1 LEIDATCY
9 LGQDREVFKPYV
21 SQTGKEI
28 TSAVRCGKVLFC
40 SIVGPQNPVTG
51 QMPKKISLEGQLDM
65 VYNNMNSVLENA
77 GVKWSDVVRSVEMVS
92 PRFSFDHETLDRTRK
107 SIHGNIL
114 PSVTTVT
121 ANQILPAGSDFAMEL
136 WAVLD

>member
-1 LEIDATCY
+1 
-9 LGQDREVFKPYV
+9 
-21 SQTGKEI
+21 
-28 TSAVRCGKVLFC
+28 
-40 SIVGPQNPVTG
+40 
-51 QMPKKISLEGQLDM
+51 MPKKISLEGQLDM

-92 PRFSFDHETLDRTRK
+92 PRFSFDHEALDRTRK